1 MDYLRTLK
9 AIQRADEPEVGERAV
24 DLALLSQR
32 DYDVPATFVLT
43 NAAFELFIGHNLLQQ
58 PIGEALLHDPET
70 GYDAIRELI
79 LAGKFPKEMVREIV
93 EAYESLGIDP
103 EAGLKDIA
111 ASPDAPFVDLVL
123 SPNHSVPEGNNEG
136 IILNVRG
143 LEELLLAIKE
153 CWACLFTPTMQRHR
167 KAAGITNRNLDAG
180 IILQAMPKANI
191 TAEAWS
197 ATAGNVKEL
206 TVKAYY
212 GALDL
217 GIGIEKDESRFTRE
231 YLKPVFQR
239 IARQTIQ
246 LTRDEDDRLSK
257 LPIGKRGEEQTLN
270 DRMMIE
276 VARLAKK
283 ASGILERHLKLFF
296 AVKEERISLLI
307 CNRLLLTKGSVL
319 LDGYEAEERIEETPE
334 TAKENNVLAEETGP
348 EPAEHNL
355 GREIIVEEER
365 AGERREEARQDE
377 DDEEPVLEEPTRV
390 EEPPRTEIEKEE
402 SILSVDDETGKEKV
416 LEMHAE
422 TMETGAATQEEDSI
436 FSAVTEVDEEP
447 ATETQEDKR
456 TEPNRTRSADE
467 GDAKSVPTLA
477 ERYTEVVE
485 ALRTRYEARFRNI
498 PPNGVRA
505 VFSEL
510 KEELIIPQEEEIER
524 LITLMEEGREPMP
537 DEEEP
542 FLSAISE
549 FLEGFR

>member
-1 MDYLRTLK
+1 MGYLRTLK
-9 AIQRADEPEVGERAV
+9 AIQRADEPEVGERAA
-24 DLALLSQR
+24 DLALLAQR

-43 NAAFELFIGHNLLQQ
+43 TAAFESFINHNLLQQ

-79 LAGKFPKEMVREIV
+79 LAGRFPKQMVSEIV

-111 ASPDAPFVDLVL
+111 ASPDAPFVDLII
-123 SPNHSVPEGNNEG
+123 SPNHSVPEGSNEG

-167 KAAGITNRNLDAG
+167 KAAGITNQNLDAG
-180 IILQAMPKANI
+180 VILQAMPKAEI

-197 ATAGNVKEL
+197 ATEGNVEEL
-206 TVKAYY
+206 TVKTYY

-217 GIGIEKDESRFTRE
+217 GIGIEKDEFRFARE

-246 LTRDEDDRLSK
+246 LTRDEDDRLSR

-296 AVKEERISLLI
+296 AVKGERISLLV

-319 LDGYEAEERIEETPE
+319 LDGYEAEERIEETNVSEEEPVPE
-334 TAKENNVLAEETGP
+334 THPEEQAGPADEEGAGP
-348 EPAEHNL
+348 EKT
-355 GREIIVEEER
+355 
-365 AGERREEARQDE
+365 
-377 DDEEPVLEEPTRV
+377 DEEPEPEETPTHTETES
-390 EEPPRTEIEKEE
+390 EETL
-402 SILSVDDETGKEKV
+402 LSVDDETGETEVIETRKE
-416 LEMHAE
+416 ETATEEDETAE
-422 TMETGAATQEEDSI
+422 EEGSIFATLTEDPRAPGDAPEGTEEDGTTGEEETGGEETT
-436 FSAVTEVDEEP
+436 ARTTREP
-447 ATETQEDKR
+447 
-456 TEPNRTRSADE
+456 
-467 GDAKSVPTLA
+467 LA
-477 ERYTEVVE
+477 ERYTEVVD
-485 ALRTRYEARFRNI
+485 ALRTRYEARFRNV
-498 PPNGVRA
+498 PPDDVRA

-510 KEELIIPQEEEIER
+510 QEELIIPHEQEIER
-524 LITLMEEGREPMP
+524 LIALMEEQQEPMP
-537 DEEEP
+537 DEEEA
-542 FLSAISE
+542 FLSAIDTFLDE
-549 FLEGFR
+549 FR